1 MLLRAQV
8 GFRVAA
14 FRVARRGLSVPFQD
28 DLTPVDDDLFNLG
41 DFQHYHEAP
50 GARKDGGSES
60 TTVPPPQEAKES
72 SEQTFESLVAIKR
85 PLIVR
90 SALTNPFLNLALE
103 DYIYSHM
110 PVPDADSNCNRLVF
124 YVNKPCAVIGKNQ
137 NPWKEVNLPALT
149 SLRIPL
155 VRRRSGGGTVVHDLG
170 NVNYSFMTTK
180 ERFDRHVFANI
191 VAAAAN
197 QAMDKEEHVIKN
209 HVHVNTRGDIVTED
223 GLKVSGLAYKL
234 LRGKSYHHG
243 TMLLTSRL
251 DVLRVLLKR
260 EPKLGTVETKAA
272 VPSVPSPVTNLGLP
286 ADAFI
291 ESVSAGFTSA
301 YGTVAAQDTSSDEYI
316 QNELLGLNDF
326 FAGLQPKSCDSIVI
340 DESTPL
346 PAEILATLQQ
356 LATWEWVYGSST
368 AFTHRFKHLSGI
380 EIEFEVDKG
389 AKLKGFKFSQLTT
402 TDSKE
407 EDAQAQEATVTIET
421 RAKKTQEAFECLAL
435 VLERGDFVR
444 YTGSD
449 VAGFITDDDLSDW
462 VGNCID
468 GTT

>member
-1 MLLRAQV
+1 M
-8 GFRVAA
+8 
-14 FRVARRGLSVPFQD
+14 ARRGLNVPFQD
-28 DLTPVDDDLFNLG
+28 DLTPADDDLFNLG

-50 GARKDGGSES
+50 GPKKADDSES
-60 TTVPPPQEAKES
+60 TAMSAPAKAES
-72 SEQTFESLVAIKR
+72 KIAMTLESLVTMKQ

-90 SALTNPFLNLALE
+90 SSLTNPFLNLAIE

-110 PVPDADSNCNRLVF
+110 PVPGANGNCNRLVF
-124 YVNKPCAVIGKNQ
+124 YVNKPCVVIGKNQ

-180 ERFDRHVFANI
+180 EKFDRHVFANI

-197 QAMDKEEHVIKN
+197 DALDANDHMTSDHV
-209 HVHVNTRGDIVTED
+209 VVNSRGDIVTAD

-251 DVLRVLLKR
+251 DVLRALLKR
-260 EPKLGTVETKAA
+260 DSKLGIVETKAA
-272 VPSVPSPVTNLGLP
+272 VASVPSPVANLGLS
-286 ADAFI
+286 ADVFI
-291 ESVSAGFTSA
+291 DSVSTGFSDA
-301 YGTVAAQDTSSDEYI
+301 YGTAAAPDTTSEEYI
-316 QNELLGLNDF
+316 QNELLGLTDF
-326 FAGLQPKSCDSIVI
+326 FAGQHPNSCDSIII
-340 DESTPL
+340 DESTTL
-346 PAEILATLQQ
+346 PAEILETLRQ

-368 AFTHRFKHLSGI
+368 AFTHRFEHPSGI
-380 EIEFEVDKG
+380 EIEFEIEKG
-389 AKLKGFKFSQLTT
+389 AKLKGVKLSRLKRTE
-402 TDSKE
+402 SKE
-407 EDAQAQEATVTIET
+407 RDGQTHEESLALET
-421 RAKKTQEAFECLAL
+421 RLQNIREAFECLDL
-435 VLERGDFVR
+435 VLERGDIVR

-449 VAGFITDDDLSDW
+449 VAGFITDDELSDW
-462 VGNCID
+462 IGNCID